1 MDPQLSLRGFAR
13 QLWRLADLV
22 QVAETRRSFRA
33 KAYRAAIWGLDD
45 LPALEAPDDVVLA
58 TPGIGP
64 GVKALIAE
72 YREIGYLNQL
82 TPLEQAYPLEAS
94 RLRRLPRMTPRIL
107 RDLKAELGVE
117 TRSEMIDAAD
127 SGAALSVRGVGEQT
141 LDLWLNVLS
150 LSPDDTSTPAH
161 RAWVMAGE
169 MAAHVARHTNT
180 DVAIAGEVRRVEEWV
195 SRLDLVV
202 VTSDRAAL
210 AGFLASM
217 AALDSVATSTE
228 TRVEATTHGG
238 LPVVFHL
245 ASPDA
250 AGSVLVA
257 ATGPPSHASLFST
270 LPPAADEARVYS
282 QAGLPWIPPPAR
294 ALSPEEA
301 TRVVTVGDLRG
312 DLHLHSDSS
321 PDGRMTI
328 EMILETATKR
338 GYEYVLI
345 TDHTQGL
352 RFGGLGEADLASQA
366 ELIDRLRSRF
376 PELVVFHGAELNID
390 RDGSLDIDDEAL
402 ARLDFAVAGVH
413 SHFGLSRDEQ
423 TKRVVAALA
432 HPTVRVLAH
441 PFGRRIGI
449 RPPLDIDMA
458 RVVEE
463 AISHDV
469 ALESNGHRDRL
480 DLSAEW
486 VGRAMELGALVAA
499 NSDAHRLP
507 EMANVSNAVATL
519 QRAGVGPD
527 RVVNARSVESLRD
540 WLETGSSAAT

>member
-1 MDPQLSLRGFAR
+1 MVPQLTLRGFAR
-13 QLWRLADLV
+13 HLWGLADLV

-33 KAYRAAIWGLDD
+33 KAYRAAVWALDD
-45 LPALEAPDDVVLA
+45 LPSLDAPGDVVLA

-64 GVKALIAE
+64 GVMALIAE
-72 YREIGYLNQL
+72 YRETGNLSQL
-82 TPLEQAYPLEAS
+82 IPLEQTYPREAS

-117 TRSEMIDAAD
+117 TRSNLIDAAD
-127 SGAALSVRGVGEQT
+127 SGAALTVRGVGEQT
-141 LDLWLNVLS
+141 LDLWVKVLS
-150 LSPDDTSTPAH
+150 LSPDDISTPAH

-169 MAAHVARHTNT
+169 MAAHVARHTHV
-180 DVAIAGEVRRVEEWV
+180 DVAIAGEVRRIEEWV
-195 SRLDLVV
+195 RRLDLVV
-202 VTSDRAAL
+202 VTSDRAAV
-210 AGFLASM
+210 ADFLDSM
-217 AALDSVATSTE
+217 AALDSVAASSE
-228 TRVEATTHGG
+228 THVEAATHGG
-238 LPVVFHL
+238 LPVTFHL
-245 ASPDA
+245 ATPDG

-257 ATGPPSHASLFST
+257 ATGPPDHASHFST
-270 LPPAADEARVYS
+270 LLPARDEAGVYS
-282 QAGLPWIPPPAR
+282 QVGLAWIPPPAR
-294 ALSPEEA
+294 VRSPEEA
-301 TRVVTVGDLRG
+301 ARVVTVGDLRG

-321 PDGRMTI
+321 PDGRMTV
-328 EMILETATKR
+328 EMILETATAR

-352 RFGGLGEADLASQA
+352 RFGGLTEPDLERQA

-376 PELVVFHGAELNID
+376 PDLVVFHGAELNID
-390 RDGSLDIDDEAL
+390 RDGSLDIDDDAL

-423 TKRVVAALA
+423 TKRVTKALA
-432 HPTVRVLAH
+432 DPTVRVLAH

-449 RPPLDIDMA
+449 RPPLDIDMP
-458 RVVEE
+458 RVIEE
-463 AISHDV
+463 AISHGV

-486 VGRAMELGALVAA
+486 VVRAVELGALLAA

-519 QRAGVGPD
+519 QRAGVEPD
-527 RVVNARSVESLRD
+527 RVINTRSVDSLRD
-540 WLETGSSAAT
+540 WLENGSDS